1 MTLKRDKDEL
11 RKREVMHQ
19 NEFALALEKSD
30 FNLQR
35 IFFEGNK
42 PGISFIYA
50 NQCTEKM

>member
-30 FNLQR
+30 F
-35 IFFEGNK
+35 FEGNK
-42 PGISFIYA
+42 PGICFIYA